1 MKINRSTGLLAL
13 ALVATTLFVTAC
25 AKPPQEELTAAQTA
39 LDQARTAEAE
49 KYAAETF
56 RAANDSLQAANTEIQ
71 AQSSKFAL
79 FRKYDRAKALIAASQ
94 ATAARA
100 QSEAVVNK
108 EAAKNAANEALTM
121 AAAAVDSAKTMLAKA
136 PTGKDERAAVE
147 AMKSDIAG
155 AETSLEEVRQA
166 IAQEDYFG
174 AKAKADAIQQK
185 AMQVVNEVN
194 AAIERMGGKR
204 KAR

>member
-1 MKINRSTGLLAL
+1 MKLNRTTALLAV

-39 LDQARTAEAE
+39 LEQARTGEAE
-49 KYAAETF
+49 KYAADTF

-71 AQSSKFAL
+71 AQASKFAL
-79 FRKYDRAKALIAASQ
+79 FRKYDRAKALIAAAQ
-94 ATAARA
+94 ATAAKA
-100 QSEAVVNK
+100 QQEAVVNK
-108 EAAKNAANEALTM
+108 EAAKNAANEALTF
-121 AAAAVDSAKTMLAKA
+121 ATAAVDSAKTMLGKA

-147 AMKSDIAG
+147 MMKSDIAG

-174 AKAKADAIQQK
+174 AKAKAEAIQAK
-185 AMQVVNEVN
+185 AMQVVTDVN
-194 AAIERMGGKR
+194 AAIEKR
-204 KAR
+204 KGR